1 MDDMAGPLV
10 IDERRVDGV
19 VIVSVSKGLKGPGEE
34 ALKQRLDTLVGQ
46 GFLRILVDLG
56 EVPYLDSTDLGRL
69 MRCHIAVRR
78 AGGRVRLFN
87 ASDKIRTLMKMT
99 RLDTVM
105 ELYETEADALATLS
119 QSQSVAGSLS

>member
-1 MDDMAGPLV
+1 
-10 IDERRVDGV
+10 
-19 VIVSVSKGLKGPGEE
+19 
-34 ALKQRLDTLVGQ
+34 
-46 GFLRILVDLG
+46 
-56 EVPYLDSTDLGRL
+56 